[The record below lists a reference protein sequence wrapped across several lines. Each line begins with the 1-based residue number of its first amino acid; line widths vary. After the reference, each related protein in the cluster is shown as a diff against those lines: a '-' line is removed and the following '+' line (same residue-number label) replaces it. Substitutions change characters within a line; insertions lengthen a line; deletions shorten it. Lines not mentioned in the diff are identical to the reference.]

1 MLFITELDIF
11 SLIIGLWVCLD
22 INL

>member
-11 SLIIGLWVCLD
+11 SLIISFCLD